1 MENDISS
8 YEQQIQEIAYANE
21 SKLNDLDPE
30 QRNDYEKLKSDNI
43 GLTSDI
49 QEKRIELEEVQ
60 SRLMQAEQ
68 RLKQDTLKQRA
79 QHLRDEKTQLTK
91 RKGDLEL

>member
-1 MENDISS
+1 
-8 YEQQIQEIAYANE
+8 
-21 SKLNDLDPE
+21 
-30 QRNDYEKLKSDNI
+30 
-43 GLTSDI
+43 
-49 QEKRIELEEVQ
+49 
-60 SRLMQAEQ
+60 MQAEQ